1 MLLREFRNDFRESL
15 SSIYDS
21 QEVDSFFYLI
31 LNNFY
36 EMSRVDLALKPEFEI
51 DEIEF
56 QKWSII
62 IAELQLQKP
71 IQYILGETEFFGLPF
86 EVNSAVLIPRPET
99 EELVDWILKNNSNS
113 SERLRVLDIGTGSGC
128 IPITLAKNLKNSEVS
143 AIDVSSEALKVA
155 QINAEKNS
163 VKVNFIEK
171 DILKTEDLN
180 AIYDIIVSNPPY
192 VRELEKQEMQKN
204 VLEFEP
210 HLALFVEDDDAL
222 LFYLKIT
229 QLASKSLSEGGQLYF
244 EINQYLGQRMVD
256 LLNEYKFRDIELRKD
271 IYGNDRMIFGRK

>member
-36 EMSRVDLALKPEFEI
+36 EMSRVDLALKPDFEI
-51 DEIEF
+51 DENEIG
-56 QKWSII
+56 KWKNIL
-62 IAELQLQKP
+62 ADLQLQKP
-71 IQYILGETEFFGLPF
+71 IQYILGETEFYGLHF
-86 EVNSAVLIPRPET
+86 KVNSSVLIPRPET
-99 EELVDWILKNNSNS
+99 EELVDWILKNNSNN
-113 SERLRVLDIGTGSGC
+113 SEKLRLLDIGTGSGC
-128 IPITLAKNLKNSEVS
+128 IPISLAKNLKNCEVS
-143 AIDVSSEALKVA
+143 AIDISIEALEVA
-155 QINAEKNS
+155 KGNAEKNS
-163 VKVNFIEK
+163 VKVIFIET
-171 DILKTEDLN
+171 DILKAENLAET
-180 AIYDIIVSNPPY
+180 YDIIVSNPPY

-210 HLALFVEDDDAL
+210 HLALFVEDEDAL

>member
-1 MLLREFRNDFRESL
+1 MLLREFRNDFRKSL

-36 EMSRVDLALKPEFEI
+36 QMSRVDLALKPEFEI
-51 DEIEF
+51 EEIEI
-56 QKWSII
+56 QKWKNI

-99 EELVDWILKNNSNS
+99 EELVDWILKNNSDNS
-113 SERLRVLDIGTGSGC
+113 EHLRVLDIGTGSGC

-143 AIDVSSEALKVA
+143 AIDISAEALKVA
-155 QINAEKNS
+155 EINAEKNS
-163 VKVNFIEK
+163 VEVNFIEK
-171 DILKTEDLN
+171 DILKTEDLD

-229 QLASKSLSEGGQLYF
+229 ELASKSLSEGGQLYF
-244 EINQYLGQRMVD
+244 EINQYLGQRMLD
-256 LLNEYKFRDIELRKD
+256 LLNEYKFRDIELQKD

>member
-21 QEVDSFFYLI
+21 QEVDSFFYLV

-36 EMSRVDLALKPEFEI
+36 QMSRVDLALKPEYEI
-51 DEIEF
+51 DEIEI
-56 QKWSII
+56 QKWKNIS
-62 IAELQLQKP
+62 AELQLQKP
-71 IQYILGETEFFGLPF
+71 IQYILGETEFFGLTF
-86 EVNSAVLIPRPET
+86 KVTSDVLIPRPET
-99 EELVDWILKNNSNS
+99 EELVEWILKNNSNN
-113 SERLRVLDIGTGSGC
+113 SEKLRILDIGTGSGC
-128 IPITLAKNLKNSEVS
+128 IPISLSKNLKNSEVE
-143 AIDVSSEALKVA
+143 AIDISKEALKVA
-155 QINAEKNS
+155 AINAKDNS
-163 VKVNFIEK
+163 VEVRFIEM
-171 DILKTEDLN
+171 DILKTEDL
-180 AIYDIIVSNPPY
+180 AETYDIIVSNPPY

-210 HLALFVEDDDAL
+210 HLALFVEDEDPL

-244 EINQYLGQRMVD
+244 EINQYLGQRMFD
-256 LLNEYKFRDIELRKD
+256 LLTNYKFRDIELRKD

>member
-36 EMSRVDLALKPEFEI
+36 CMSRVDLALKPEFEI
-51 DEIEF
+51 DEIEI
-56 QKWSII
+56 QKWRNII
-62 IAELQLQKP
+62 DELQNQKP

-86 EVNSAVLIPRPET
+86 KVTSDVLIPRPET
-99 EELVDWILKNNSNS
+99 EELVDWILTNNSHNA
-113 SERLRVLDIGTGSGC
+113 ENLRILDIGTGSGC
-128 IPITLAKNLKNSEVS
+128 IPITLAKNLKNSEID
-143 AIDVSSEALKVA
+143 AIDVSREALKIA
-155 QINAEKNS
+155 KENAEKN
-163 VKVNFIEK
+163 VVQVNFIDM
-171 DILKTEDLN
+171 DILKAENLAET
-180 AIYDIIVSNPPY
+180 YDIIISNPPY
-192 VRELEKQEMQKN
+192 VRELEKQEMHKN

-210 HLALFVEDDDAL
+210 HLALFVEDEDPL

-229 QLASKSLSEGGQLYF
+229 QLASESLSEGGHLYF
-244 EINQYLGQRMVD
+244 EINQYLGQRMID